1 MECEAPPRRL
11 EVASLRTPRGPRC
24 PERPAMRDRWRRR
37 PQLESL
43 ESMTLLSSATTI
55 AHAAAH
61 WVVAP
66 MISPCAEASVSGLAL
81 LNGTAHGTFFAHGP
95 SPTSGTI
102 YSLFASGKVAPVGST
117 LLVGGFQT
125 RGSSPA
131 TGRRGPSSSRPPGQP
146 LPPPVRDAGPDRL
159 GAGGQPV
166 SLHVPGRDRLGGLQ
180 ERQRLRDRRDHT
192 PADQQEHPRTAR
204 VESRILRQ
212 LHPDVPVQPRADRLS
227 TRS

>member
-1 MECEAPPRRL
+1 
-11 EVASLRTPRGPRC
+11 
-24 PERPAMRDRWRRR
+24 MRDRWRRR

-61 WVVAP
+61 RVVAP
-66 MISPCAEASVSGLAL
+66 MTSPAPKLPSPGLAL

-125 RGSSPA
+125 RGVIASDRSSGTIVFEAPRGNLFLRLFATPGPTASAPAASQYHFTYQVA
-131 TGRRGPSSSRPPGQP
+131 TGSGAFKNVSGSGTVEITLQP
-146 LPPPVRDAGPDRL
+146 INRNIH
-159 GAGGQPV
+159 GQPV
-166 SLHVPGRDRLGGLQ
+166 SNPGFFGNSTLTFQSNPVPI
-180 ERQRLRDRRDHT
+180 
-192 PADQQEHPRTAR
+192 A
-204 VESRILRQ
+204 
-212 LHPDVPVQPRADRLS
+212 
-227 TRS
+227 